1 MAVVLKADQ
10 YGNVHNRSLFLFQ
23 QLLLPF
29 YPLRD
34 RVFIRSRADRLLKQ
48 IGEKSV
54 KVICFQPRLGKQN
67 R

>member
-1 MAVVLKADQ
+1 MSAFD
-10 YGNVHNRSLFLFQ
+10 RSLFLFQ

-34 RVFIRSRADRLLKQ
+34 RVLIRSRADRRLKQ

-54 KVICFQPRLGKQN
+54 KVICFQPRLGQQN